1 MKLVWHIAK
10 KDLRRMAWPVV
21 LWVGFIVGSTVLF
34 RFASSGER
42 VGPGEAGA
50 WVETMRIWVRLE
62 VVGGLFVGY
71 LLTGAL
77 VLEDELIGTTGFW
90 LTRPI
95 AGGRLLKAKVAA
107 ASLLF
112 IAAPTLALVPVWLG
126 CGLGLAQTAGA
137 AGEFAMWQGAATL
150 LALGIS
156 SLASSLARFL
166 FYTIAL
172 AAAYSA
178 CSFGS
183 AWTGETMSRSIFW
196 SRELLVEGGLLLT
209 ITLVLAWQYRTRRV
223 AWAWI
228 TIGLALMASFT
239 IRVAWPWDVCS
250 GIAARADQWRFD
262 DRAEDRAAQIVVAPS
277 LSAWDDLRGQAV
289 TMKVTASWTKDGSY
303 MPMLAKLDDVSG
315 AIFKVAGGWHQLAEW
330 AVGFSSGGRPIVWSL
345 TTWPSTSDRRPSEST
360 RVLTGKL
367 ELWAVRSTV
376 LGEMPLREGGELSS
390 GATRTR
396 IVGFQHTGEQLDGIF
411 IEEHDAT
418 LELIEDTP
426 TQGESWPNPKARY
439 FDCFI
444 LVDRAKR
451 RVQPLSWGEM
461 GAVRMNA
468 LSTWVRRLSV
478 SGTESWEGAV
488 VVQVRIECDHS
499 FTRPFEV
506 KGVVF
511 ENKGTTL

>member
-1 MKLVWHIAK
+1 MNLVWHIAK

-34 RFASSGER
+34 RFASTGER
-42 VGPGEAGA
+42 VGPAEAGA

-62 VVGGLFVGY
+62 VVGGLLVGY

-95 AGGRLLKAKVAA
+95 AGGRLLKAKVVT

-112 IAAPTLALVPVWLG
+112 VVAPTVALVPVWLS

-137 AGEFAMWQGAATL
+137 AGEFAMWQGAVTL
-150 LALGIS
+150 LALGVS
-156 SLASSLARFL
+156 SFASSLARFL
-166 FYTIAL
+166 FYTIGL
-172 AAAYSA
+172 AVAYSA
-178 CSFGS
+178 CSFAS
-183 AWTGETMSRSIFW
+183 AWSAGRMSPSIFW
-196 SRELLVEGGLLLT
+196 SREFLVEGGLLLT
-209 ITLVLAWQYRTRRV
+209 MAVVLTRQYRTRRV

-228 TIGLALMASFT
+228 TIGLALIASFT
-239 IRVAWPWDVCS
+239 IRVAWPWDIWS

-262 DRAEDRAAQIVVAPS
+262 DRAEDRAAEIVVAPTLFTS
-277 LSAWDDLRGQAV
+277 DDSRGQPV
-289 TMKVTASWTKDGSY
+289 TMWVTAPWTKDGSY

-315 AIFKVAGGWHQLAEW
+315 AIFKVAGGWHQAAEW
-330 AVGFSSGGRPIVWSL
+330 AVGFSSGGRPNLWSL
-345 TTWPSTSDRRPSEST
+345 TTWPSTNDRRPSEST

-418 LELIEDTP
+418 LELVEDTP
-426 TQGESWPNPKARY
+426 TPGRSEPSPKARY
-439 FDCFI
+439 FDCFV

-451 RVQPLSWGEM
+451 RVQPLSSGEM

-468 LSTWVRRLSV
+468 LSTSMRRLSV

-499 FTRPFEV
+499 FTRLFEV
-506 KGVVF
+506 KRVVF
-511 ENKGTTL
+511 ENEGKTP